1 MSRNEWLHLSQKS
14 VMSSEVLETASLCV
28 CLRRREEKR
37 DVKPSTSSDCLLLR
51 EDEAGA
57 GLPRGAAAADSWAS
71 GCLGR
76 GNRQAPIFNCQPP
89 ESVMSTCSISL
100 STSGVPDVNLRS
112 TSPTCGISLATSGI
126 SSVNLR
132 PNCPTALAGR
142 VDG

>member
-71 GCLGR
+71 RCLAR
-76 GNRQAPIFNCQPP
+76 GNRQPPICHCQPP
-89 ESVMSTCSISL
+89 ESLISTSSISL
-100 STSGVPDVNLRS
+100 STSGVTNVNLRS
-112 TSPTCGISLATSGI
+112 TTPTCGISLSTSGI
-126 SSVNLR
+126 SNVNLR
-132 PNCPTALAGR
+132 PKCPTAFAGR
-142 VDG
+142 VNG